1 MKKEDEEKRKKKKVG
16 SSIRLLYLQFQLLRG
31 LLHTADESM
40 VSVFED
46 VVPERHNF
54 SRPKLCA
61 LSDVLCLEIAELA
74 LFGVFDNFSI
84 F

>member
-1 MKKEDEEKRKKKKVG
+1 MYICMYG
-16 SSIRLLYLQFQLLRG
+16 TINTLLTDSLLQIVYYTLGIVNKSKQTNKQKSTLRMYEYQLR
-31 LLHTADESM
+31 TADESM

-61 LSDVLCLEIAELA
+61 
-74 LFGVFDNFSI
+74 F
-84 F
+84 